1 MGIVYEAEQ
10 KDTNRRVALKV
21 IRTRTIQDKIRKRFQ
36 REAQILAKLNHPG
49 IATIYESGT
58 ADDNRTPFVAM
69 ELVEG
74 QPIHHFVRDT
84 SPSIE
89 QRVELIV
96 KVCRAVAYA
105 HSIGIIQHHLK
116 HKVFVFEVWRDICET
131 WKLQVGLS

>member
-1 MGIVYEAEQ
+1 
-10 KDTNRRVALKV
+10 
-21 IRTRTIQDKIRKRFQ
+21 
-36 REAQILAKLNHPG
+36 
-49 IATIYESGT
+49 
-58 ADDNRTPFVAM
+58 M